1 MQTIFNAAG
10 SPGFPSTHWS
20 MILTAGNNL
29 DPGGRLALEDLC
41 RAYWFPIY
49 SFVRRRGYDAHSA
62 QDITQ
67 DFFAHLL
74 TGNRV
79 GVADPAR
86 GRFRSFLLGSLRNFL
101 SHEHRHRSALKRG
114 GSTAIVSLDAAAAD
128 EKFRLEPQSSD
139 LSPEEAYDRAWALQ
153 LIERSMAA
161 LESDYRDSGRSAL
174 FDRLRQV
181 VWGDCRD
188 SIETLAGDL
197 GMSPGSIKVAI
208 HRLRRRLREQLKQE
222 VGCTLGSAVE
232 TDDELRLL
240 LAALRPGRP
249 QAV

>member
-1 MQTIFNAAG
+1 
-10 SPGFPSTHWS
+10 
-20 MILTAGNNL
+20 MILTAGNTL
-29 DPGGRLALEDLC
+29 DPRARLALEDLC
-41 RAYWFPIY
+41 RAYWFPLY
-49 SFVRRRGYDAHSA
+49 SFVRRKGFDAHSA

-74 TGNRV
+74 SGNRV

-101 SHEHRHRSALKRG
+101 SHAHRHRSALRRG
-114 GSTAIVSLDAAAAD
+114 GGTAIVSLDAAAAD
-128 EKFRLEPQSSD
+128 GRFRLDPQSSD

-153 LIERSMAA
+153 LIERAMAA

-174 FDRLRQV
+174 FARLKQV

-208 HRLRRRLREQLKQE
+208 HRLRRRLRDQLKCE
-222 VGCTLGSAVE
+222 VAGTLGTVAEV
-232 TDDELRLL
+232 DDELRLL
-240 LAALRPGRP
+240 LAALRPGKP
-249 QAV
+249 GPV